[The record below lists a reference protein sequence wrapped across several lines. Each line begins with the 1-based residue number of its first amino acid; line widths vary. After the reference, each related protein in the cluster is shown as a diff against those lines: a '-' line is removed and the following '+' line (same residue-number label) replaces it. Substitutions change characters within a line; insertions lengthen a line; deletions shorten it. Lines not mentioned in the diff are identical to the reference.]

1 MNPVFEWLPTDP
13 PRPVPA
19 LMTAAEAAT
28 YLRLTED
35 DRDIE
40 DALTSLEYLVR
51 QGHIRPCRVG
61 KHRRYS
67 REELARFITQ
77 QTERYGAESA
87 KPDSTRNGSRA

>member
-1 MNPVFEWLPTDP
+1 MNPLFEWFPTDP

-28 YLRLTED
+28 YLRLTEG

-61 KHRRYS
+61 KHRRYA
-67 REELARFITQ
+67 RDELARFIAQ
-77 QTERYGAESA
+77 QTERYGSDSA
-87 KPDSTRNGSRA
+87 QLDSTRNSSRA

>member
-1 MNPVFEWLPTDP
+1 MIPVFEWLPTDP

-35 DRDIE
+35 NRDIE

-51 QGHIRPCRVG
+51 QGHICPCRVG
-61 KHRRYS
+61 KHRRYA
-67 REELARFITQ
+67 REELARFITE
-77 QTERYGAESA
+77 QTERYRAESVQ
-87 KPDSTRNGSRA
+87 PDSTRNGSRA